1 MSLRGTKCRSNLVG
15 IDCFIEL
22 RPLRND
28 EVIIMYRINFSFSKK
43 GLMRYIS
50 HLDLM
55 RLFTRAMRRAELP
68 LKMSEGFSPHPKLSL
83 KRALKLGV
91 ESEHEE
97 ASIVLRFP
105 VELDDFK
112 NRLQKKLPEGISL
125 KDVQG
130 NFN

>member
-1 MSLRGTKCRSNLVG
+1 
-15 IDCFIEL
+15 
-22 RPLRND
+22 
-28 EVIIMYRINFSFSKK
+28 
-43 GLMRYIS
+43 MRYIS

-105 VELDDFK
+105 VTPEEFQD
-112 NRLQKKLPEGISL
+112 RLQKKLPEGIQV

>member
-1 MSLRGTKCRSNLVG
+1 MYKVSFVFTKTG
-15 IDCFIEL
+15 
-22 RPLRND
+22 
-28 EVIIMYRINFSFSKK
+28 MMK
-43 GLMRYIS
+43 YIS

-55 RLFTRAMRRAELP
+55 RLFMRAMRRADLP

-83 KRALKLGV
+83 KRALKLGL

-97 ASIVLRFP
+97 AAIALRLP
-105 VELDDFK
+105 VSPQDFK
-112 NRLQKKLPEGISL
+112 NKLQPQLPEGIRI

>member
-1 MSLRGTKCRSNLVG
+1 VYKMN
-15 IDCFIEL
+15 FI
-22 RPLRND
+22 
-28 EVIIMYRINFSFSKK
+28 FSKQ

-55 RLFTRAMRRAELP
+55 RLFMRAMRRADLP

-83 KRALKLGV
+83 KRALKLGL
-91 ESEHEE
+91 ESQHEE
-97 ASIVLRFP
+97 AAIVLQFP
-105 VELDDFK
+105 VEPADFK
-112 NRLQKKLPEGISL
+112 NRLQKQLPEGIEI